1 MGKADLA
8 RMHRAPS
15 ANKARCRNAV
25 MGASKRPMP
34 RKQAID
40 VLTQDRMNAQ
50 RLLLIL
56 DGKLGQDTRHAARK
70 HGLARSRRPNH
81 EQAQLPRRRKRHAAL
96 GDLLPQHVG
105 IIELGL
111 KGGLDAVGIQIV
123 PSRLAHTVGKLR
135 QVIDKTAIDPRKRN
149 MLVGPAGDKRQPH
162 VASQQLER
170 HLALDG
176 KHRAIQAELAGNE
189 AAVEI
194 VAGNLPIGRKH
205 RNGYRQVKAATGL
218 SDIARRQID
227 RNARARDLESGR
239 AHRAANAPTR
249 LHDLHTRDAEHLYA
263 RNAARKR
270 NLDRDGNRLD
280 AADTGCVNGKGLERH
295 HDTCQSNA
303 LYWCSISAICPPRM
317 VTPTASKRIA
327 LSG

>member
-1 MGKADLA
+1 
-8 RMHRAPS
+8 
-15 ANKARCRNAV
+15 
-25 MGASKRPMP
+25 MP
-34 RKQAID
+34 CKQAID
-40 VLTQDRMNAQ
+40 VLTQDRMDTE

-56 DGKLGQDTRHAARK
+56 DGKFGQDTRHAARK
-70 HGLARSRRPNH
+70 HGLARTGRADH
-81 EQAQLPRRRKRHAAL
+81 EKAELPCRRKRHAAL

-111 KGGLDAVGIQIV
+111 KGGLHALGIQIM
-123 PSRLAHTVGKLR
+123 PSRLAHTAGKLR
-135 QVIDKTAIDPRKRN
+135 QMIDKTAVDARKRN

-176 KHRAIQAELAGNE
+176 KHCAIQAELAGNE
-189 AAVEI
+189 AAVET
-194 VAGNLPIGRKH
+194 VAGNLPVGRKH

-227 RNARARDLESGR
+227 RNTRARDLESGG
-239 AHRAANAPTR
+239 AHRAANAPAR
-249 LHDLHTRDAEHLYA
+249 LHDLHTRDPEHLDA
-263 RNAARKR
+263 RDATRKR
-270 NLDRDGNRLD
+270 HLDRDGNRLD
-280 AADTGCVNGKGLERH
+280 AANTGCVNGKGFERH

-317 VTPTASKRIA
+317 VTPTASNRIA

>member
-1 MGKADLA
+1 
-8 RMHRAPS
+8 
-15 ANKARCRNAV
+15 
-25 MGASKRPMP
+25 MP

-170 HLALDG
+170 HFALDG

-249 LHDLHTRDAEHLYA
+249 LHDLHTRDAEHLDA
-263 RNAARKR
+263 RDAARER
-270 NLDRDGNRLD
+270 HLDRNGNRLD
-280 AADTGCVNGKGLERH
+280 AADTGRVNGKSFERH
-295 HDTCQSNA
+295 HETCQSNA
-303 LYWCSISAICPPRM
+303 LY
-317 VTPTASKRIA
+317 
-327 LSG
+327 